1 LDKPI
6 VLLADDNE
14 ATCTLVT
21 ALLRSDFTVEV
32 ACDGADAIEKL
43 KNRTYAALLL
53 DLRMPGTDGYGVLD
67 YLEEERPEILPR
79 VLILTASLSAGEME
93 RVRRY
98 PVCGVVPKPFE
109 VDALFAAVR
118 QCVGDEG
125 PQFIRGPLLASGV
138 LWFLTEM
145 LRRTSL

>member
-1 LDKPI
+1 MEKPV

-32 ACDGADAIEKL
+32 AFDGAHAIEKL
-43 KNRTYAALLL
+43 KSRTYAAVLL
-53 DLRMPGTDGYGVLD
+53 DLRMPVTDGYGVLD
-67 YLEEERPEILPR
+67 YLQEERPEILSR
-79 VLILTASLSAGEME
+79 VLIVTASLSAGEME
-93 RVRRY
+93 RVRQY
-98 PVCGVVPKPFE
+98 PVCGVVAKPFE
-109 VDALFAAVR
+109 VDALFGAVR

-138 LWFLTEM
+138 ILFLAEM
-145 LRRTSL
+145 LRRV